1 MPDPTR
7 RSALQIE
14 HVTGQFYAHFKQ
26 QRTQFMQAI
35 QGVAQEAERDR
46 YASLLLNRLMFTYF
60 LQHKGFLA
68 ADTAYLA
75 HQLLRVQRE
84 EGGNRF
90 YRSFLLRLFHE
101 GFGAPGTSASRHV
114 EFTAIPYLDGG
125 LFAPSALERSTPTLQ
140 IDDSAFEQVF
150 AFFDAYLWRLD
161 ESPERRDNE
170 INPAILGYIF
180 EKHINQQQMGAYYT
194 REDVTAYIA
203 KHCIIPALFDRVE
216 RHHPGTFEGT
226 PWQLLQHN
234 PERYIPIAI
243 GCTEYLPAET
253 RDKYEAR
260 RRYYDQLRAL
270 ISAGA
275 VHSIDDLITYNLDI
289 ERFVQDA
296 VRYIG
301 EDKVLYVFYGQLRQ
315 LKILDPTCGSGAFL
329 FAALRVLVPLYEA
342 CLERFAQMEE
352 QRITHE
358 DEGSRNGE
366 KTINRGRAEA
376 GSYDYTNIIQGRSAG
391 TLAFE
396 RRYFILKSIISD
408 NLYGVDIMEEA
419 IEICKLRLFLT
430 LLAAIERV
438 EDLEPLPE
446 IDHHIRA
453 GNALIGFTNAA
464 QAGLSVDDGAPDSSN
479 KTLVLDRLLAREYG
493 VADHDEAA
501 FERWRSS
508 HQPFHWHL
516 EFAGV
521 TDGFDCIIGNPP
533 YVEYSNRSFLYT
545 LRGFRTLPCANLY
558 PCVIERSRALLAQH
572 GRQGMILPLAAFATR
587 NMVPLLQGFK
597 EWFSG
602 SWLSF
607 YHFRPSMLF
616 SGGKVASI
624 PTTIYLARAAGEVRR
639 FSTHVI
645 KWSAEQRPL
654 LFSLLTY
661 CEISASADPTNRHY
675 YPKFGHTCENAI
687 LEKILRHNTIAGYL
701 APAPNGNNMSYRSAG
716 GLYWKIFVNFPWPY
730 RTTSN
735 KQCSFAAPYDRDIF
749 VALFNSSLFWWYY
762 TVTFDTF
769 NLKDY
774 MLFGFRFTYPED
786 THITDAL
793 KEQCQRLMQD
803 FCVHARHLKRGETGS
818 FTIYGRK
825 SRAIIDE
832 IDRILAAHYGLS
844 EEELDFILHYDM
856 KYRMGVDLD
865 SYSGT
870 NILQLQ

>member
-1 MPDPTR
+1 MPDTTR
-7 RSALQIE
+7 RSALLIE
-14 HVTGQFYAHFKQ
+14 RVIGQFYVHFKQ
-26 QRTQFMQAI
+26 QRTQFLQAI
-35 QGVAQEAERDR
+35 QGVAQEAERER

-68 ADTAYLA
+68 ANTAYLA
-75 HQLLRVQRE
+75 HQLQRVQRD
-84 EGGNRF
+84 EGRNRF

-101 GFGAPGTSASRHV
+101 GFGTPSTSANRPA

-125 LFAPSALERSTPTLQ
+125 LFASSALERSTPTLQ
-140 IDDSAFEQVF
+140 IDDAAFERVF
-150 AFFDAYLWRLD
+150 AFFDVYHWHLD
-161 ESPERRDNE
+161 EPPERHDNE
-170 INPAILGYIF
+170 ITPAILGYIF

-203 KHCIIPALFDRVE
+203 KHCIIPAIFDRVE
-216 RHHPGTFEGT
+216 RHHPGTFEDT
-226 PWQLLQHN
+226 SWQLLRHD
-234 PERYIPIAI
+234 PERYIPTAI
-243 GCTEYLPAET
+243 RCAEYLPTET
-253 RDKYEAR
+253 RDEYEAR

-270 ISAGA
+270 INAGA
-275 VHSIDDLITYNLDI
+275 VHSIDGLITHNLDI
-289 ERFVQDA
+289 ERFAQDV

-342 CLERFAQMEE
+342 CLERFAQMKERKISRDGEE
-352 QRITHE
+352 AIH
-358 DEGSRNGE
+358 
-366 KTINRGRAEA
+366 RGRAEA
-376 GSYDYTNIIQGRSAG
+376 GPYDYTNMIQRGTAG

-396 RRYFILKSIISD
+396 GRYFILKSIISD

-453 GNALIGFTNAA
+453 GNALVGFTHIGQTAMSINAPA
-464 QAGLSVDDGAPDSSN
+464 SSDN
-479 KTLVLDRLLAREYG
+479 TLVLDRLLAREYG
-493 VADHDEAA
+493 LADDDEAA
-501 FERWRSS
+501 FARWRSS

-516 EFAGV
+516 EFADV

-533 YVEYSNRSFLYT
+533 YVEYSARSFPYT

-587 NMVPLLQGFK
+587 NMLPLLQGFK
-597 EWFSG
+597 EWFPG

-624 PTTIYLARAAGEVRR
+624 PTAIYLARAAGAVRR
-639 FSTHVI
+639 FSTHVS
-645 KWSAEQRPL
+645 KWSAEQRTL
-654 LFSLLTY
+654 LFSLLSY
-661 CEISASADPTNRHY
+661 CEISASADPANRHY

-687 LEKILRHNTIAGYL
+687 LEQVLRHHTVASYL
-701 APAPNGNNMSYRSAG
+701 AQAPNGNTMSYRSAG

-769 NLKDY
+769 NVKDY

-786 THITDAL
+786 THITVAL
-793 KEQCQRLMQD
+793 KGLCQRLMQD
-803 FCVHARHLKRGETGS
+803 FCTHARHLKRGETGS

-832 IDRILAAHYGLS
+832 IDRILAAHYELS
-844 EEELDFILHYDM
+844 EEELNFILHYDI

-865 SYSGT
+865 SYSDT